1 MVHVEDVNLF
11 IYNYFY
17 ILSNLL
23 CNYNIYMSR
32 TNQGMCKNN
41 LLVLFVVIL
50 LTILIVYIALNSYNK
65 EMFTNLTLNNQNKD
79 GNILFYTNLLNNE
92 LQSKVDNM
100 ITENIN
106 ERDNNVLSQ
115 RHLSQVYETR
125 RPELI
130 NQTPEVPEN
139 LCYLNLENMR

>member
-1 MVHVEDVNLF
+1 
-11 IYNYFY
+11 
-17 ILSNLL
+17 
-23 CNYNIYMSR
+23 MSR
-32 TNQGMCKNN
+32 SSQGICKNN
-41 LLVLFVVIL
+41 LLVLFIVIL
-50 LTILIVYIALNSYNK
+50 LTILIVYIALNSYNR
-65 EMFTNLTLNNQNKD
+65 EMFSNLSLNNQND
-79 GNILFYTNLLNNE
+79 NGNILFYTNLLNNE

-130 NQTPEVPEN
+130 QKNPESPEE
-139 LCYLNLENMR
+139 LCYLNLQNLQ